1 MTQTLS
7 KEFLLQCHARS
18 NRAKSTRNK
27 QTNPNT
33 TDPGNESEK
42 LNQTQSDNDV
52 DDDDSDQPRIGAT
65 SLAFCRPVIEYW
77 PRAREAA
84 IDRTRQITHPSRKD
98 FSAWRRVTRK
108 PWGRAR
114 D

>member
-7 KEFLLQCHARS
+7 KEFLHQCHARS
-18 NRAKSTRNK
+18 NRAKSMRNK

-42 LNQTQSDNDV
+42 LNQTQSDNDD

-77 PRAREAA
+77 SRARGRNRSHQT
-84 IDRTRQITHPSRKD
+84 DNTSKPKG
-98 FSAWRRVTRK
+98 FLRVE
-108 PWGRAR
+108 AR
-114 D
+114 DPKAMGART